1 MEVSK
6 PRLGLAGLP
15 GEGRCGSC
23 RTNAGSTETCSI
35 SKLNYNFP
43 RLLRDIL
50 SFSSW
55 PGWTVLTGRGEGQ
68 VQTPRSHSVF
78 WAPISLTATAIA
90 VDLNSYRHRSPL
102 TQHAKKNDLTTIGP
116 FHWILHQKW
125 AARFHYHFENHFRF
139 VGFWI
144 LVKFEE
150 YRLVN
155 LW

>member
-35 SKLNYNFP
+35 SKLKYNFP

-55 PGWTVLTGRGEGQ
+55 PDWTVLTGRGEGQ

-78 WAPISLTATAIA
+78 WAPISSNAITGH
-90 VDLNSYRHRSPL
+90 LGSSSSH
-102 TQHAKKNDLTTIGP
+102 HAKKTDLTTNVGY
-116 FHWILHQKW
+116 FAFSCSLYSLLHCLVEPRLCPGTSELRLLC
-125 AARFHYHFENHFRF
+125 AVTTF
-139 VGFWI
+139 V
-144 LVKFEE
+144 L
-150 YRLVN
+150 
-155 LW
+155 